1 MRIIQQL
8 PLQNPLPYQR
18 SVLTIGSYDGVHR
31 GHKRI
36 INTLK
41 QAAKAH
47 KAASALVTF
56 YPRPKAL
63 LRIQGQDDYLT
74 TVQEKLLI
82 FQELGLD
89 IAAILPFTRQLA
101 QTPARDFVQQ
111 LVEAFHPLELW
122 VGPDF
127 RMGKDRQGDIPTLK
141 KLGREFGFRVK
152 VVDQQLAGGEVISS
166 TRIRA
171 ELAAGRI
178 REVTRLLGSPP
189 FFLGQVV
196 KGCQRG
202 RTIGFPTA
210 NVAVDPEKLLPADG
224 VYAVWMRVDNKVYP
238 AVANIGV
245 RPTFDDTERTVEVH
259 IFDFQQDIY
268 GQQVRVDLV
277 ERLRPEQKFNGLA
290 ALKAQIELDSKRARA
305 ILSAETT

>member
-1 MRIIQQL
+1 MRIIKQL
-8 PLQNPLPYQR
+8 PLQKPLPYQR

-36 INTLK
+36 INNLK

-47 KAASALVTF
+47 QAAAALVTF

-74 TVQEKLLI
+74 TVEEKLLI

-89 IAAILPFTRQLA
+89 IAAVLPFTRRFA
-101 QTPARDFVQQ
+101 QTPAKEFIRQ
-111 LVEAFHPLELW
+111 LVDAFHPLELW

-127 RMGKDRQGDIPTLK
+127 KMGKGRQGDIPYLE
-141 KLGREFGFRVK
+141 KLGREFNFRVK
-152 VVDQQLAGGEVISS
+152 VVDQQLADGEVISS

-178 REVTRLLGSPP
+178 REATRLLGNYP
-189 FFLGQVV
+189 FFLGPVV

-224 VYAVWMRVDNKVYP
+224 VYAVWMRVNNKVYP
-238 AVANIGV
+238 AVANIGL
-245 RPTFDDTERTVEVH
+245 RPTFDDTERTVEAH

-268 GQQVRVDLV
+268 GQQVRVELV
-277 ERLRPEQKFNGLA
+277 ERLRPEQKFDSLA
-290 ALKAQIELDSKRARA
+290 ALKAQIKLDSKKARE
-305 ILSAETT
+305 ILSAELT